1 MTFWEWCGEPGR
13 TPRVRKWTF
22 RSCTPEAA
30 TPLTLSIIAQ
40 GEGRRN
46 GQDYHFLPYHVTSLD
61 ENMKHRKGSHL
72 HDAMDGKCSIQQLS
86 ERSGV
91 PEETIK
97 SILYRGH
104 TDMRV
109 STARRLA
116 KALDCTME
124 DITEEEESG

>member
-1 MTFWEWCGEPGR
+1 MGSVKKGNHLRQKMT
-13 TPRVRKWTF
+13 
-22 RSCTPEAA
+22 
-30 TPLTLSIIAQ
+30 
-40 GEGRRN
+40 
-46 GQDYHFLPYHVTSLD
+46 
-61 ENMKHRKGSHL
+61 
-72 HDAMDGKCSIQQLS
+72 GKCSIQQLS
-86 ERSGV
+86 ARSGV